1 MKEFEKAGAYEAP
14 LRYFEEISAVPR
26 ASGKEERIADYLC
39 AFAARR
45 GLFCYRDAKHNVFV
59 KKAGSAGREHEPPLL
74 MQAHSDMVAAKIET
88 CTHDFDTDGICLVR
102 EGDILRADGTTL
114 GADDGA
120 GVAMILAVLADDSLS
135 HPPLE
140 CLFTVSEEIGLLG
153 AAAFDYSRV
162 AARRML
168 NLDSSEE
175 DKIVTGCCGGLRTDL
190 TLPLAAAPN
199 GKAGLAVTVDG
210 LCGGHSGEDI
220 HRGRGNAL
228 SMMGELFTAL
238 LQTGAVSLG
247 EIRGGDK
254 DNVIPRFCRAEIVT
268 DDIGRAELVLA
279 EKAAQL
285 KALCKAPE
293 DAGLTFTFTPTVPP
307 RVFPSADTARVARLL
322 TIRTGVLAYRP
333 DGVLPDLSRNVATV
347 VTNEN
352 GVIVGLSTRSPEPA
366 RITDCSKEVEAVA
379 AEVGAKFVHY
389 GAYPGWES
397 PADST
402 VVKTWQ
408 KAYTAVTGK
417 TATPC
422 VIHAGLECGLISAGL
437 PGLEAISVSCDIE
450 GLHTPAERM
459 DLASLGR
466 IYRTVL
472 AFLKEI

>member
-1 MKEFEKAGAYEAP
+1 MKRFEKAGAYDAP

-26 ASGKEERIADYLC
+26 ASGKEERIADYLVR
-39 AFAARR
+39 FAESR
-45 GLFCYRDAKHNVFV
+45 GLSCYRDALHNVLV
-59 KKAGSAGREHEPPLL
+59 KKPGSAGRENEPPLL
-74 MQAHSDMVAAKIET
+74 VQAHSDMVAAKIET
-88 CTHDFDTDGICLVR
+88 CTHDFDTEGIRLVR

-120 GVAMILAVLADDSLS
+120 GVAMILAILADDTLS

-153 AAAFDYSRV
+153 AAAFDYSRIS
-162 AARRML
+162 ARRML

-190 TLPLAAAPN
+190 TLSLAAAPN
-199 GKAGLAVTVDG
+199 DKEGLIVTVDG

-228 SMMGELFTAL
+228 SMMGELLTAL
-238 LQTGAVSLG
+238 LQAGKVSLG

-254 DNVIPRFCRAEIVT
+254 DNVIPRYCRAEIVT
-268 DDIGRAELVLA
+268 DDIGRAERVLS

-293 DAGLTFTFTPTVPP
+293 DAGLTFTFAPTVPRRLLSP
-307 RVFPSADTARVARLL
+307 DATARIARLL
-322 TIRTGVLAYRP
+322 MIPTGVLAYRP
-333 DGVLPDLSRNVATV
+333 DGVFPDLSRNVATV

-352 GVIVGLSTRSPEPA
+352 GVIVGLSTRSPDPA
-366 RITDCSKEVEAVA
+366 PIAACSKEVEAVA
-379 AEVGAKFVHY
+379 AEVGAKVRHHS
-389 GAYPGWES
+389 AYPGWES
-397 PADST
+397 PADSA
-402 VVKTWQ
+402 VVKAWQ

-422 VIHAGLECGLISAGL
+422 VIHAGLECGLISASL

-459 DLASLGR
+459 DLASFGR
-466 IYRTVL
+466 VYRTVL